1 MSFHDTKKR
10 VLLSFIF
17 FAAPCL
23 IFFITGYVFYKPQ
36 NNKPLSD
43 SVKMPIER
51 CPNDSSSVTDEREEE
66 KAQKGT
72 DRLSSAALLLPRVN
86 GRPGLLTVS
95 TRYAGLLVQMD
106 SILAQ
111 KKHAQAP
118 GSFADRE
125 QGLKD
130 RDNKINTTQ
139 VRDNKN
145 NTTQERTNTNAATDD
160 NMPRSSP
167 IEETIR
173 ERMTM
178 INDVLEYAASQVGI
192 TADLLAAVAWAEST
206 MLPYAINVQ
215 GKAYYFTSKKQ
226 ALAALKDI
234 ATNDLDIGLFQVNY
248 RVWGEPLGIKKE
260 DLLDARVCALIGAMI
275 LKYNL
280 QLHRDPWVGIGE
292 YHSKDSTRMK
302 TYQAKVSE
310 GLMIIRALIFTAKEG
325 VMAEPSGKSWPGPG
339 RRDQASRNEGRL
351 DS

>member
-10 VLLSFIF
+10 VLLSLVF

-36 NNKPLSD
+36 KNKPISD
-43 SVKMPIER
+43 AVKMPIER
-51 CPNDSSSVTDEREEE
+51 ISPDSLSVTASTEE
-66 KAQKGT
+66 QKLQQGA
-72 DRLSSAALLLPRVN
+72 DRLSSASLLLPRVH
-86 GRPGLLTVS
+86 GIPGQLTVS

-139 VRDNKN
+139 VRDDKN
-145 NTTQERTNTNAATDD
+145 GAADGG
-160 NMPRSSP
+160 MPRSSSL
-167 IEETIR
+167 EETIR
-173 ERMTM
+173 ERMAT

-206 MLPYAINVQ
+206 MLPFAINVQ
-215 GKAYYFTSKKQ
+215 GKPYYFTSKDQ
-226 ALAALKDI
+226 ALAALKDT

-248 RVWGEPLGIKKE
+248 RVWGEPLGIQKE

-292 YHSKDSTRMK
+292 YHSNDSTRMK
-302 TYQAKVSE
+302 TYQAKVSK
-310 GLMIIRALIFTAKEG
+310 GLIIIRTLILTAKEG
-325 VMAEPSGKSWPGPG
+325 AVSGPSGKSRQGT
-339 RRDQASRNEGRL
+339 RDQASRNEGRL

>member
-1 MSFHDTKKR
+1 MSFHNAKKM
-10 VLLSFIF
+10 VLLSCIL

-23 IFFITGYVFYKPQ
+23 IFLITGYVFYKPPK
-36 NNKPLSD
+36 NKPVSEA
-43 SVKMPIER
+43 VKMPIER
-51 CPNDSSSVTDEREEE
+51 ISPDSLSVTDSTEE
-66 KAQKGT
+66 QRLQQGT
-72 DRLSSAALLLPRVN
+72 DRLSSAALLLPRVH
-86 GRPGLLTVS
+86 RIPGQLTVS

-106 SILAQ
+106 SLLVQ

-125 QGLKD
+125 QAIKE
-130 RDNKINTTQ
+130 RDDKGG
-139 VRDNKN
+139 
-145 NTTQERTNTNAATDD
+145 AADD
-160 NMPRSSP
+160 GMPRSSSL
-167 IEETIR
+167 EETIW
-173 ERMTM
+173 ERMTK

-206 MLPYAINVQ
+206 MLPFAINVQ
-215 GKAYYFTSKKQ
+215 GKPYYFTSKDQ

-260 DLLDARVCALIGAMI
+260 DLLDARLCALIGAMI

-280 QLHRDPWVGIGE
+280 QLHRDPWVGIGK

-302 TYQAKVSE
+302 TYQAKVSK
-310 GLMIIRALIFTAKEG
+310 GLIIIRTLILTAKEG
-325 VMAEPSGKSWPGPG
+325 EVSGPSGKSQQG